1 MEINGGCHQKHELAP
16 QFQIWCQSAM
26 QWAEFEGGIKM
37 PDQGGI
43 SAR

>member
-16 QFQIWCQSAM
+16 QFQICCQSAM
-26 QWAEFEGGIKM
+26 QWAEFKGGIKM
-37 PDQGGI
+37 PGQGGI

>member
-1 MEINGGCHQKHELAP
+1 MEINGACHQKHQLAP

-26 QWAEFEGGIKM
+26 QWGEFEGGIKM